1 MMNFKTSIDIDEA
14 TCQEMILKEC
24 TYEWTIVTYVIADVM
39 TETLEKYG
47 KMEGDLALE
56 ERLKYLASTGLI
68 EIDEPGQP
76 FGRYRVRLTGKE

>member
-1 MMNFKTSIDIDEA
+1 MNFTTPIDIDEA
-14 TCQEMILKEC
+14 TCREMILAAC
-24 TYEWTIVTYVIADVM
+24 THEWTIVARVVGTVM
-39 TETLEKYG
+39 LETHERYG

-56 ERLKYLASTGLI
+56 ERLKYLASAGLI